1 MAFVFND
8 DNVRQEI
15 ETGKPVVVDFW
26 AEWCG
31 PCKSIAPI
39 VEELADEYEG
49 KVLIGKYDV
58 DEGTDFLAD
67 YNIRN
72 IPTILFF
79 KDGKMVERNVGS
91 ISKDNLE
98 AKIKALL

>member
-1 MAFVFND
+1 MAFVFTD

-15 ETGKPVVVDFW
+15 ATGKPVVVDFW

-39 VEELADEYEG
+39 VEELAEEYEDR
-49 KVLIGKYDV
+49 VLIGKYDV
-58 DEGTDFLAD
+58 DEGTDFLSD
-67 YNIRN
+67 HNIRN

-79 KDGKMVERNVGS
+79 KNGEMVERNVGS
-91 ISKDNLE
+91 ISKEKLE
-98 AKIKALL
+98 EKIKALL